1 VLGAAGADVADADW
15 RPAVVWL
22 LAHARLVVLRCGTG
36 QSLFWELELAVKIL
50 RPEQL
55 LLGPRAYRVDT
66 VS

>member
-1 VLGAAGADVADADW
+1 
-15 RPAVVWL
+15 
-22 LAHARLVVLRCGTG
+22 VLRCGTG